1 MVDIVCD
8 VQQIDETG
16 YTWTFLDEAADPT
29 VIVPGT
35 IVVAG
40 DDEEP
45 AFARVI
51 DIVGQGDDR
60 RVHLE
65 ILPGA
70 PNGYLAAAERTHLTD
85 AH

>member
-16 YTWTFLDEAADPT
+16 YTWTFLDESADPD
-29 VIVPGT
+29 VIVPGM

-40 DDEEP
+40 DHDEP

-51 DIVGQGDDR
+51 DIVGDGDDR

-70 PNGYLAAAERTHLTD
+70 PAGYLAAAHRAHLAD
-85 AH
+85 AI